1 MASIEVIRLFVKI
14 LEDEDP
20 GWYSRA
26 VNYISVPVIDVEM
39 NHDPKADLSIKN
51 EMSLPETKSIPTG
64 NGNSVETHDK
74 DIMVEGFGSVSVY
87 DQWVAPNVSGTRPKP
102 RYEHAAAVV
111 DDKMYIPWEGNK
123 LISIIGHSKDPFE
136 VVNVKAFDLQTNT
149 WSTMKTYGK
158 PHSLGTYLIWV
169 LRRAAGATYTI
180 LENAETP
187 TLKLIDLP
195 GVDKGNLDD
204 SLSEYAQHNDA
215 VLLVIILAAQVPKI
229 ASAKSLRI
237 AKEYAGES
245 TRTIGVNMADLMIE
259 LGYNSTSDVS
269 LCKDLLSSF
278 SPLNEITVAMIL
290 GTIVRSDSS
299 LQDQENAFSTFGSA
313 LGRGSL
319 PDMSSLSSW
328 NTEVL
333 IESIKQLAPGIN
345 WTTVIKNLDHKGFY
359 IPGEATISLLI
370 SCYRLA
376 SQDLFPL
383 SVVCGN
389 VWKNTEVQL
398 SFLKYVVSVPP
409 EVFTFAHCEKQVA
422 YVDAVNTPKFQF
434 GYANHAWLCLDLLE
448 VLCQLAEI
456 GLAKSVRLLLEYA
469 LKHCP
474 EVLLYGMAH
483 VNEEEG

>member
-1 MASIEVIRLFVKI
+1 
-14 LEDEDP
+14 
-20 GWYSRA
+20 
-26 VNYISVPVIDVEM
+26 
-39 NHDPKADLSIKN
+39 
-51 EMSLPETKSIPTG
+51 
-64 NGNSVETHDK
+64 
-74 DIMVEGFGSVSVY
+74 
-87 DQWVAPNVSGTRPKP
+87 
-102 RYEHAAAVV
+102 
-111 DDKMYIPWEGNK
+111 
-123 LISIIGHSKDPFE
+123 
-136 VVNVKAFDLQTNT
+136 
-149 WSTMKTYGK
+149 
-158 PHSLGTYLIWV
+158 
-169 LRRAAGATYTI
+169 
-180 LENAETP
+180 
-187 TLKLIDLP
+187 
-195 GVDKGNLDD
+195 
-204 SLSEYAQHNDA
+204 
-215 VLLVIILAAQVPKI
+215 
-229 ASAKSLRI
+229 
-237 AKEYAGES
+237 
-245 TRTIGVNMADLMIE
+245 
-259 LGYNSTSDVS
+259 
-269 LCKDLLSSF
+269 
-278 SPLNEITVAMIL
+278 MIL

-333 IESIKQLAPGIN
+333 TESIKQLVSPIYFFIFLDLLHNAPGIN

-389 VWKNTEVQL
+389 VWKNTEGQL

-448 VLCQLAEI
+448 VLCQLAER
-456 GLAKSVRLLLEYA
+456 GLAKSVRLLFEYA

-474 EVLLYGMAH
+474 EVRGVVMAIPMPGH
-483 VNEEEG
+483 PIARQEEEKVVDDCKRLSDLIESPDAVLLLTDTREIRWLPTLLCANANKVTITGALGFDSFLVMRHGAGPLLIRNTSSKVKTVVGSSLSTGVEEMSLGQKDSKPRLGCYLL